1 MYNNQAP
8 NEQPIRV
15 LNRHDRFQVNNKNM
29 KTFKPD
35 WLFFFPF
42 WISQLLLVLCF
53 QKAPFSIFYILI
65 YFWVGVLGPLAGKKN
80 LQIVKGK
87 ARWRPLD
94 KVGSVRRQVTQDM
107 WPGHSS
113 GRHQAERRRC
123 DSSASSWTVS
133 STLMPWAQNV
143 HLNDSIILG
152 HLLCAA
158 FISWGTCFLRSGVK
172 SSLFF
177 ILLPW
182 ESSPVSLGVGGFCL

>member
-8 NEQPIRV
+8 NQQPIRV
-15 LNRHDRFQVNNKNM
+15 LNRYDRFQVNNKNM

-35 WLFFFPF
+35 KLFFFP
-42 WISQLLLVLCF
+42 ILN
-53 QKAPFSIFYILI
+53 FSTVVGSSLPKSSIQHFYF
-65 YFWVGVLGPLAGKKN
+65 YSWVGVLGPLAGKKN
-80 LQIVKGK
+80 LQTVKGK
-87 ARWRPLD
+87 ARWRQPRKARSRPVD

-143 HLNDSIILG
+143 HLPTWMIPS
-152 HLLCAA
+152 
-158 FISWGTCFLRSGVK
+158 F
-172 SSLFF
+172 
-177 ILLPW
+177 
-182 ESSPVSLGVGGFCL
+182 